1 MSEGKDDTFCH
12 YCGRE
17 ARVGLGLQW
26 DHVPALNCAI
36 PEDHQ
41 HISKTLV
48 RACSECNLL
57 ASDIPHLDYL
67 ERHYWLK
74 VKYLE
79 RYRKLLLDDTDIENV
94 RNTVVDSFMDGYL
107 NNQNFLYFELLKAVG
122 FGVVNISQI
131 DSPVLSLKCRSGRT
145 IEEVLIDYLFGAPNV
160 IKDEE
165 SDDEDGSV
173 YLIYED
179 YIAYLSDAMKKESVI
194 TEDRVKEHSRTNS
207 VNIPENP
214 TRYYQVSWATITRA
228 VMASANNANEPRP
241 KSEESSQT
249 KPDEEQEILISDDI
263 EISLNRFT
271 SVMAEMLHILGKGVK
286 LDDGAYA
293 SILKRQKKMGV
304 KVPRHPTKYFGSDW
318 ETLNDYIQG
327 KFNQKMLADRNK
339 SYLQRVI
346 KGEVGSAK
354 NMDRYHSGQ
363 VKTSEKTPS
372 AKLKAVK
379 TPRKASL
386 NRRENTDS
394 IENVLRNFK
403 ALREQDNKD

>member
-74 VKYLE
+74 SKYL
-79 RYRKLLLDDTDIENV
+79 
-94 RNTVVDSFMDGYL
+94 G
-107 NNQNFLYFELLKAVG
+107 
-122 FGVVNISQI
+122 
-131 DSPVLSLKCRSGRT
+131 
-145 IEEVLIDYLFGAPNV
+145 
-160 IKDEE
+160 
-165 SDDEDGSV
+165 
-173 YLIYED
+173 
-179 YIAYLSDAMKKESVI
+179 
-194 TEDRVKEHSRTNS
+194 
-207 VNIPENP
+207 
-214 TRYYQVSWATITRA
+214 RYYQVSWATITGA
-228 VMASANNANEPRP
+228 VMASANNANEPRL
-241 KSEESSQT
+241 KSKESVQT
-249 KPDEEQEILISDDI
+249 KPNEEQEILISDDI

-327 KFNQKMLADRNK
+327 KLNQKILADSNK

-346 KGEVGSAK
+346 KGEVSSAN

-363 VKTSEKTPS
+363 VKTSEKPS
-372 AKLKAVK
+372 PAELKAVK

-386 NRRENTDS
+386 DRRENTNN
-394 IENVLRNFK
+394 IENVLKNFK
-403 ALREQDNKD
+403 ALRELDNKD